1 MLLVNPRRRR
11 KGRARSRR
19 RNPRRRRMSA
29 KQLMYFGGGRRKRRR
44 NPRALRRHRRARGH
58 RRYRRNPIGVPSVR
72 GISGQVM
79 GAIPGAVGALG
90 LDVLLG
96 LLPIPPAWKA
106 GTLGYVTKI
115 LGAVGLGMVAKT
127 VVSGHTAAQL
137 TQGALTV
144 MFHGIMRDFVATNV
158 QSVPLGM
165 YLTPRIGVNGLGYY
179 GSGWNPMQGM
189 SAYLPDLSAG
199 GAGGSMSTNSM
210 ETRSFSMGEY

>member
-1 MLLVNPRRRR
+1 MPR
-11 KGRARSRR
+11 
-19 RNPRRRRMSA
+19 
-29 KQLMYFGGGRRKRRR
+29 L
-44 NPRALRRHRRARGH
+44 
-58 RRYRRNPIGVPSVR
+58 SVG

-90 LDVLLG
+90 LDVMLG

-158 QSVPLGM
+158 PGVPLGV
-165 YLTPRIGVNGLGYY
+165 YLTPRIGAGMNGMGYY
-179 GSGWNPMQGM
+179 GSGWNPANTMG
-189 SAYLPDLSAG
+189 SYLPDLSRNAP
-199 GAGGSMSTNSM
+199 SMDMNSM
-210 ETRSFSMGEY
+210 GMDSYAVAQNGGTY